1 MWGADIW
8 NLYGTEGLVKRTPTV
23 TRQQRRRARQQV
35 DMVSDHKVA
44 LPHVTWAMWNS
55 DQMTIEKAHPTLK
68 YLILMQL
75 FCRINSQILVLISQ
89 WKYQNVKEISFN
101 KIKDSFH

>member
-44 LPHVTWAMWNS
+44 LPHVEFGPNEYREGAP
-55 DQMTIEKAHPTLK
+55 H
-68 YLILMQL
+68 
-75 FCRINSQILVLISQ
+75 F
-89 WKYQNVKEISFN
+89 
-101 KIKDSFH
+101 KIFSHDSYAIFL

>member
-35 DMVSDHKVA
+35 DMVSHTNHHFFREA
-44 LPHVTWAMWNS
+44 QTQS
-55 DQMTIEKAHPTLK
+55 
-68 YLILMQL
+68 
-75 FCRINSQILVLISQ
+75 
-89 WKYQNVKEISFN
+89 ISFL
-101 KIKDSFH
+101 KSMSERGESAIERL

>member
-35 DMVSDHKVA
+35 DMVSHTN
-44 LPHVTWAMWNS
+44 H
-55 DQMTIEKAHPTLK
+55 
-68 YLILMQL
+68 
-75 FCRINSQILVLISQ
+75 QIIS
-89 WKYQNVKEISFN
+89 
-101 KIKDSFH
+101 

>member
-35 DMVSDHKVA
+35 DMVSHTNHQFISGSSELQARTQSILFLKSMSERGESA
-44 LPHVTWAMWNS
+44 
-55 DQMTIEKAHPTLK
+55 IERL
-68 YLILMQL
+68 
-75 FCRINSQILVLISQ
+75 
-89 WKYQNVKEISFN
+89 
-101 KIKDSFH
+101 